1 MRVLCAQLGVSER
14 GKPGDPI
21 GPSFQNVVYR
31 TGAAEK
37 VNRLHLQWSKLYK
50 SCRSYCLVVESV

>member
-31 TGAAEK
+31 TGGAEK
-37 VNRLHLQWSKLYK
+37 VNRLHLQ
-50 SCRSYCLVVESV
+50 